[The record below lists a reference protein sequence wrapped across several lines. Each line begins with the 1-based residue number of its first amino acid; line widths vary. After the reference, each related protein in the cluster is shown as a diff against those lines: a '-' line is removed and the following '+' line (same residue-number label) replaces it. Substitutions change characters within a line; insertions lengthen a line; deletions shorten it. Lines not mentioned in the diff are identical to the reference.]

1 MRMTALSP
9 LSPGARPPLP
19 TCAGPATGTP
29 MDLPR
34 GDTPLRAISEISKKT
49 RRFLMRAIR
58 HSIAKAALTGGGSR
72 RHPAYIAAAQLA
84 DLADPNLH
92 GLYDLDATEVA
103 EALPTIRR
111 AHIPG
116 QLGAVRDRRRHRR
129 AGRVHRGHSRCV
141 AGGCRRVPGAGS
153 SFANVARHDNRSIV
167 GVATAPAPT
176 VPDLQAVKYLWS

>member
-1 MRMTALSP
+1 MTALSP

-116 QLGAVRDRRRHRR
+116 QLGELFAIAAAIAER
-129 AGRVHRGHSRCV
+129 AEFTEDIQGALQEVAAEYQAREVPSPTLRVTTT
-141 AGGCRRVPGAGS
+141 
-153 SFANVARHDNRSIV
+153 D
-167 GVATAPAPT
+167 
-176 VPDLQAVKYLWS
+176 Q